1 MRPPAVCADES
12 CAGRPGPRP
21 DELGPARWYPEAD
34 DVLFAP
40 LAGVLRLLTTVV
52 RGERSAD
59 ATSASAVAD
68 GRLLAAAR
76 RVAGAV

>member
-1 MRPPAVCADES
+1 M
-12 CAGRPGPRP
+12 
-21 DELGPARWYPEAD
+21 
-34 DVLFAP
+34 LFAP